1 MRIKKFIRR
10 IKHSRRKTSMLSLVL
25 IILIFGLTFGYAY
38 VQTTLKVDGTVNVSS
53 ANWNVYWDNIVI
65 GDLSNAEVTS
75 SPTISSGKTEV
86 TFGVTLNNPG
96 DRYVFTVDAVNDGTI
111 DAMISNIEGGV
122 YETDGITSKPLPDYL
137 AYTFTYQDGTDI
149 EDHHLLETGKR
160 ETYRISVYYKEGF
173 DTSEL
178 PTEDTDY
185 VFKFGT
191 GYVQKSASGVQRVES
206 PYSYTVSGTHS
217 SIGSAIPSN
226 VDTYSNYQDA
236 VLDFGQN
243 IFLRHR
249 LENNIITESYAGFL
263 YQGKAYYIRGGG
275 ATYNSGTGE
284 YNSDS
289 PYYEDNKALLLSIFG
304 SSKCSEMTVSG
315 SWKNYEC
322 RDGNLSVSASNDGY
336 ASTML
341 SYGYD
346 GDYQCSVDSACSSCY
361 VTSLG

>member
-1 MRIKKFIRR
+1 MKIKRFIRR
-10 IKHSRRKTSMLSLVL
+10 IKHSRRKTSVFSLVL
-25 IILIFGLTFGYAY
+25 IILIFGLTLGYAY

-53 ANWNVYWDNIVI
+53 ANWNVYWDNIVV

-206 PYSYTVSGTHS
+206 PYSYTVSEVQS
-217 SIGSAIPSN
+217 SIGSAIPN
-226 VDTYSNYQDA
+226 DVITYSNYQDA

-243 IFLRHR
+243 VFLRHR

-263 YQGKAYYIRGGG
+263 YQGKAYYVRGGG

-284 YNSDS
+284 YNNDS
-289 PYYEDNKALLLSIFG
+289 PYYEENKALLLSIFG
-304 SSKCSEMTVSG
+304 SDKCSERTGSG
-315 SWKNYEC
+315 SWKIYEC
-322 RDGNLSVSASNDGY
+322 RDGNLSVSTSTSGY
-336 ASTML
+336 ASVDETREAV
-341 SYGYD
+341 YHYV
-346 GDYQCSVDSACSSCY
+346 CSVDSACSSCDVSY
-361 VTSLG
+361 LG